1 MRSRPV
7 SAIGHT
13 PVRFEDFT
21 AQPLP
26 SREACLA
33 GVATAD
39 AYLLI
44 LGPNYGYRFPDTGQS
59 PTHDEWVAAQ
69 STGIPRLVYRK
80 LDVTFEAE
88 QETFVRSIG
97 DYATG
102 VFYDTFSTTAE
113 LLTKVA
119 GKLRELQE
127 AGNPL
132 AFSPL
137 TAPVTVTWRTDFEQQ
152 QRHGFTSPPTALE
165 VHVVP
170 ANASVRPARI
180 MGDLAN
186 ALPARLRESGLVN
199 ASEPLTTSR
208 PDGAIMITVPHQQ
221 TGWDTVRD
229 PQLLGIRLSPNGQAS
244 VWATLP
250 GDGMGSILDD
260 TELPKQ
266 VAGLLRLIGQLRI
279 VESPNMAIDGEP
291 VAVIHSACLTADD
304 PRFFLYINQIERE
317 YLAPAG
323 IHGGGRSFMVVLHK
337 NNSADLYT
345 GYQPIVTGTVM
356 PDINAGD
363 PVDVEDVT
371 DPSSYRVP
379 DVDIAPGDRVVCVVQ
394 SGWKFGLYFDFSRN
408 VSGADEV
415 WGNLGPLADALHTAR
430 IVKNL
435 QLQLLLDEQPHILT
449 EGKTDLQHLEAARRR
464 LVPDLPLRYFR
475 PGETFS
481 DSMLYNA
488 CEQQALYGPPNKN
501 KSLQSST
508 ATVPVLCASYSRSG
522 HWTGFSRGA
531 TTCTQWCCP
540 FRRTVVLAAIP
551 KAAFARCVLEGTGGF
566 ADVDFAGFGGVFK
579 RLS

>member
-1 MRSRPV
+1 MRRGLEEERDALPGLI

-33 GVATAD
+33 GVAAAD

-69 STGIPRLVYRK
+69 SAGIPRLVYRK
-80 LDVTFEAE
+80 LGVTFEAE

-97 DYATG
+97 NYTTG

-127 AGNPL
+127 AGDPL

-152 QRHGFTSPPTALE
+152 QRHGFSSSPTALE

-186 ALPARLRESGLVN
+186 ALPARVRESGLVN

-208 PDGAIMITVPHQQ
+208 PDGAIVITVPHHQ
-221 TGWDTVRD
+221 TGWNTVRD

-279 VESPNMAIDGEP
+279 VESPSMAIAIGIQSTTMLSTGR
-291 VAVIHSACLTADD
+291 VAQLPRQSASMLSMSD
-304 PRFFLYINQIERE
+304 
-317 YLAPAG
+317 
-323 IHGGGRSFMVVLHK
+323 K
-337 NNSADLYT
+337 
-345 GYQPIVTGTVM
+345 PI
-356 PDINAGD
+356 
-363 PVDVEDVT
+363 
-371 DPSSYRVP
+371 RVHP
-379 DVDIAPGDRVVCVVQ
+379 
-394 SGWKFGLYFDFSRN
+394 
-408 VSGADEV
+408 DEV
-415 WGNLGPLADALHTAR
+415 VSQAALSVGSLEVA
-430 IVKNL
+430 
-435 QLQLLLDEQPHILT
+435 QILSRMLV
-449 EGKTDLQHLEAARRR
+449 EEATRR
-464 LVPDLPLRYFR
+464 
-475 PGETFS
+475 
-481 DSMLYNA
+481 
-488 CEQQALYGPPNKN
+488 
-501 KSLQSST
+501 
-508 ATVPVLCASYSRSG
+508 
-522 HWTGFSRGA
+522 
-531 TTCTQWCCP
+531 
-540 FRRTVVLAAIP
+540 
-551 KAAFARCVLEGTGGF
+551 
-566 ADVDFAGFGGVFK
+566 
-579 RLS
+579 